1 MLKLGSYPPQ
11 KIQSSHLNLR
21 LFSHATQLRLI
32 DMLRLSQTNDTA
44 GCTLAQNHRDKQKLS
59 LFT

>member
-11 KIQSSHLNLR
+11 KIQLSHLNLR

-44 GCTLAQNHRDKQKLS
+44 GCTLTQNHRDKQKLS